1 MSANLRSAFL
11 TGSGVLT
18 DTTTGANV
26 ADTRIRAIHAT
37 GSGNYILDGTSTTPL
52 GSTAGQKITFGVS
65 GSTDG
70 GLYSSTGVLL
80 STGLANESELSFTG
94 IAIIYF
100 LFS

>member
-11 TGSGVLT
+11 IGSGVLV
-18 DTTTGANV
+18 DATTGANV

-65 GSTDG
+65 GSTDIYLSDVG
-70 GLYSSTGVLL
+70 IRVDGVVSVTAPASASTITVFYG
-80 STGLANESELSFTG
+80 
-94 IAIIYF
+94 
-100 LFS
+100 